1 MKNNDAYVL
10 GKLTALQIAVY
21 ALLRNHPEEEAIR
34 EQLSAGFSE
43 VVGVMA
49 SMDNA
54 GKFSEGWNEVVQM
67 LQDGGLPVVGAV
79 P

>member
-1 MKNNDAYVL
+1 MNNDGYVL
-10 GKLTALQIAVY
+10 GKLTALQITVY
-21 ALLRNHPEEEAIR
+21 ALLKNHPEEEAIR

-43 VVGVMA
+43 VAGIMA
-49 SMDNA
+49 SVDNA

-67 LQDGGLPVVGAV
+67 LQGGGLPVVGAV